1 MSNIENNDTSLES
14 DGGVTEDYQVMS
26 IHHIYLILYDVSADK
41 LWFKPKPESEIE
53 KAYWKLTFRKAVGNN
68 CITL

>member
-41 LWFKPKPESEIE
+41 L
-53 KAYWKLTFRKAVGNN
+53 
-68 CITL
+68 